1 MWAIPD
7 GVLIAFITLV
17 GTIATAIINKSYQSN
32 KVVLD
37 KILRRLDG
45 VEEKLKTTQAETNG
59 ITGFRLRKEMKN
71 AIKRGYETFD
81 GFEEVSSLYQDYR
94 ANAGNGTVQ
103 SIFENEYSKLPK
115 KVELVE
121 D

>member
-1 MWAIPD
+1 MWAISD
-7 GVLIAFITLV
+7 GVLIAFITLIGTV
-17 GTIATAIINKSYQSN
+17 GTAIINKSYQSN
-32 KVVLD
+32 KAVLD
-37 KILRRLDG
+37 KILKRLDG
-45 VEEKLKTTQAETNG
+45 VEEKLETTQAETNG

-94 ANAGNGTVQ
+94 ANSGNGTVQ
-103 SIFENEYSKLPK
+103 NIFENEYSKLPK